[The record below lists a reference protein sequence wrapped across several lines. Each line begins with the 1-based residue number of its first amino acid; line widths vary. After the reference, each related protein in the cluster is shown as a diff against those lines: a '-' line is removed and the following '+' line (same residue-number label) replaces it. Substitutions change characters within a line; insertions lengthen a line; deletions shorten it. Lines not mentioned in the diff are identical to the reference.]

1 MRILTTST
9 NAQTIKFI
17 PRLYYTEAAMIIRDD
32 TTNIATVTDVTFT
45 QSGDFI
51 TLSHAFTLVEGRFYD
66 LEFTRD
72 PDVYGQ
78 NLTQF
83 QLEQKLWNDD
93 TGITLL
99 VYRDRIFCTDQDVDQ
114 TQNKHYSVN
123 KNQYKSNNTFDNNYI
138 VL

>member
-93 TGITLL
+93 EGITLL

-123 KNQYKSNNTFDNNYI
+123 KNEYKSNNTFDNNYI

>member
-9 NAQTIKFI
+9 DAQIIKFI
-17 PRLYYTEAAMIIRDD
+17 PRLYYTEAAMIVRDD

-45 QSGDFI
+45 QSGDYLQ
-51 TLSHAFTLVEGRFYD
+51 LSHSFNLVEGRFYD

-72 PDVYGQ
+72 PDVWGQ
-78 NLTQF
+78 TLTQY
-83 QLEQKLWNDD
+83 QLEQKLWNDE

-99 VYRDRIFCTDQDVDQ
+99 VYRDRIFCTNQDVDQ
-114 TQNKHYSVN
+114 TENKYYSPN
-123 KNQYKSNNTFDNNYI
+123 KNEYKSNNTFDNNYI

>member
-1 MRILTTST
+1 MLPLLKVEI
-9 NAQTIKFI
+9 
-17 PRLYYTEAAMIIRDD
+17 
-32 TTNIATVTDVTFT
+32 
-45 QSGDFI
+45 FI

-123 KNQYKSNNTFDNNYI
+123 KNEYKSKQIHLTI
-138 VL
+138 II

>member
-99 VYRDRIFCTDQDVDQ
+99 VYRDRIFCTDQDVDK

-123 KNQYKSNNTFDNNYI
+123 KNVYKSNNTFDNNYK